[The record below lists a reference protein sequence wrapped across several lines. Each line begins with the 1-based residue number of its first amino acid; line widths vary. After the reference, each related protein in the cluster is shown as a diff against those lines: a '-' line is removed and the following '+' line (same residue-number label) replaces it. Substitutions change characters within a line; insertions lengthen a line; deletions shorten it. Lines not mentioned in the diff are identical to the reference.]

1 MKNNGIQIKYYSVS
15 KDEHINIEDM
25 ANEHLVNV
33 LYKLIK
39 DENYRANFALSFEDG
54 TSDTGELS
62 FSYFRKGR

>member
-1 MKNNGIQIKYYSVS
+1 MNNNGIQIKYYSVS

-39 DENYRANFALSFEDG
+39 DEDYRANFALSFGDG
-54 TSDTGELS
+54 TTDTGELA
-62 FSYFRKGR
+62 FTYFRKGR

>member
-15 KDEHINIEDM
+15 KDKHINIEDM

-39 DENYRANFALSFEDG
+39 DEDYRANFALDFGDG
-54 TSDTGELS
+54 TSDTGELA
-62 FSYFRKGR
+62 FTYFRKGR